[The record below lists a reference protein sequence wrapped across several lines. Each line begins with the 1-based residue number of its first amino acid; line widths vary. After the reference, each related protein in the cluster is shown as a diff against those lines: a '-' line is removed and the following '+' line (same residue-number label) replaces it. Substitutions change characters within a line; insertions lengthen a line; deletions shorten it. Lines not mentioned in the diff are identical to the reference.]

1 MQAHHL
7 SSLRRVM
14 VLMAVA
20 TFAVIALAACGGGG
34 GGDSDAPG
42 ASPAELR
49 DEVDGKWLI
58 TQQDRVYTLED
69 LLAAGWKKSKQLETD
84 TLANSIDAWYGFFQ
98 QKDIELRFYESHEAA
113 VEHGVG
119 PADEL
124 IGRGKVGRA
133 AVGITVLTV
142 DYGAYAI
149 AGNVVMMCESELAPC
164 ETLIDALE

>member
-1 MQAHHL
+1 MKTNEL
-7 SSLRRVM
+7 SRHWRAAILLAAGM
-14 VLMAVA
+14 LAL
-20 TFAVIALAACGGGG
+20 FALAACGGDG

-58 TQQDRVYTLED
+58 TQQDRVYTVED

-84 TLANSIDAWYGFFQ
+84 TLANSIDVWYGFFQ
-98 QKDIELRFYESHEAA
+98 RKDIELRFYESHEAA

-133 AVGITVLTV
+133 AVGTRLLTV

>member
-1 MQAHHL
+1 MKTNEL
-7 SSLRRVM
+7 SKHWRAAILLAAGM
-14 VLMAVA
+14 LAL
-20 TFAVIALAACGGGG
+20 FALAACGGDG

-84 TLANSIDAWYGFFQ
+84 TLANSIDVWYGFFQ

-119 PADEL
+119 PADEM
-124 IGRGKVGRA
+124 IGRKAGRTGA
-133 AVGITVLTV
+133 PHLKTVEF
-142 DYGAYAI
+142 GAYAI
-149 AGNVVMMCESELAPC
+149 AGNVVMMCELELAPC

>member
-1 MQAHHL
+1 MKTNEL
-7 SSLRRVM
+7 SRHWRAAILLAAGM
-14 VLMAVA
+14 LALF
-20 TFAVIALAACGGGG
+20 TLAACGGDG

-58 TQQDRVYTLED
+58 TQQDRVYTVED
-69 LLAAGWKKSKQLETD
+69 LLAAGWKKVKQLETD
-84 TLANSIDAWYGFFQ
+84 TLANSIDVWYGFFQ

-119 PADEL
+119 PADET
-124 IGRGKVGRA
+124 IGKSVRIRLLGTT
-133 AVGITVLTV
+133 VGIV

-149 AGNVVMMCESELAPC
+149 AGNVVMMCELELAPC